1 MASLVVA
8 TILVAGVLMPPYNYA
23 NARTHYIGVI
33 DEPNGHKISKII
45 INIQAEV
52 ENRINQEIR
61 SHGVGGPFGHGGDDV
76 PSELGQGL
84 GSNNQIARIG

>member
-1 MASLVVA
+1 V
-8 TILVAGVLMPPYNYA
+8 

-45 INIQAEV
+45 INIQA
-52 ENRINQEIR
+52 EIR